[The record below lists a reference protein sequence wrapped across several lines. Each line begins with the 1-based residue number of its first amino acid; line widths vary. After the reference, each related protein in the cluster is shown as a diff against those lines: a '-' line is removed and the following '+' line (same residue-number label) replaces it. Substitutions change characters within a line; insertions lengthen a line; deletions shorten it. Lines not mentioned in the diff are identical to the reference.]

1 MKIKYLFIV
10 FISLFFVTNVSA
22 QNIKGVLIFG
32 GNLTQVDG
40 DEIYGFKKLGFNLG
54 AAAIMP
60 LNEKQTLNIS
70 VETLFSQKGSY
81 QKYPFA
87 YDTTDYPYYNLNLN
101 YLEVPI
107 LFQYTDKKIIS
118 FEGGFSW
125 GRLVSLKEIEHG
137 SDLNWSKQQ
146 WPYSREDWNLVAGLR
161 FRIHN
166 KWHLNVRYAYSFKKI
181 RTRAYTDEIGQE
193 WERNQYNNV
202 ITFRLYYILNDSY
215 KSPKQKKDKN

>member
-32 GNLTQVDG
+32 GNLSQVDG
-40 DEIYGFKKLGFNLG
+40 DEIYGFKNWGFNVG

-60 LNEKQTLNIS
+60 LNEKQTINIS

-81 QKYPFA
+81 QKYPFS

-107 LFQYTDKKIIS
+107 LFQYTDKKVIT
-118 FEGGFSW
+118 FESGFSW

-181 RTRAYTDEIGQE
+181 RTRSYTDEIGQQ
-193 WERNQYNNV
+193 WTRNQYNNV
-202 ITFRLYYILNDSY
+202 ITLRLYYILNDSY
-215 KSPKQKKDKN
+215 KSPKRNKEKD

>member
-32 GNLTQVDG
+32 GNLSQVDG
-40 DEIYGFKKLGFNLG
+40 DEIFGFKKWGFNVG

-60 LNEKQTLNIS
+60 LNEKQTINIS

-107 LFQYTDKKIIS
+107 LFQYTDKKVIT
-118 FEGGFSW
+118 FESGFSW

-181 RTRAYTDEIGQE
+181 RTRSYTDEIGQQ
-193 WERNQYNNV
+193 WTRNQYNNV
-202 ITFRLYYILNDSY
+202 ITLRLYYILNDSY
-215 KSPKQKKDKN
+215 KSPKRNKEKD